1 MDGSFAAFVGISAV
15 VIMTPG
21 QDTALT
27 IRNTLLGGRPAGV
40 ATAVGVAVGQGGWTL
55 AASLGLGNGPDIFST
70 LIELQQYNHRMGL
83 AFRCDS
89 PKDVDATFYRVV
101 QAGFKSKDTA
111 PYDAFWGQ
119 RYASV
124 FDPDGNA
131 VDLFA
136 ELPQT

>member
-1 MDGSFAAFVGISAV
+1 MASLDAVGIFCADIAKS
-15 VIMTPG
+15 
-21 QDTALT
+21 
-27 IRNTLLGGRPAGV
+27 IRFYGLLGLVFPNETADHIEAV
-40 ATAVGVAVGQGGWTL
+40 AANGMRVMLDKLELIKRLDPEWVPPVGQR
-55 AASLGLGNGPDIFST
+55 I
-70 LIELQQYNHRMGL
+70 GL

-89 PKDVDATFYRVV
+89 PKDVDATFYRIV
-101 QAGFKSKDTA
+101 QAGFRSKDSA

-136 ELPQT
+136 ELPQA

>member
-1 MDGSFAAFVGISAV
+1 VANLDAVGIFCADIAKS
-15 VIMTPG
+15 
-21 QDTALT
+21 
-27 IRNTLLGGRPAGV
+27 IRFYRL
-40 ATAVGVAVGQGGWTL
+40 
-55 AASLGLGNGPDIFST
+55 LGLGFPNETEDHIEAVAANGMRVMLDRLE
-70 LIELQQYNHRMGL
+70 LIKKLDLEWVPPVGQRMGL

-101 QAGFKSKDTA
+101 QAGFRSKDSA

-136 ELPQT
+136 ELPQAR